1 MAAFWKSIAAAAGLS
16 SLANMQRS
24 SSSDISLY
32 NAQLKQLADQLNTA
46 LEKSG
51 CTARYEQ
58 QIVGDNAAYTNEV
71 MRLTETRDWILEY
84 LCMGGEPSYLEG
96 TIRKPEEVKPYYRS
110 ILFLKAQHALD
121 KQEEYA
127 AYLYDTKELIDM
139 YNIDNGTDFD
149 PEDY

>member
-1 MAAFWKSIAAAAGLS
+1 MPEFWKSMAAAAGFSL
-16 SLANMQRS
+16 LANMQLS
-24 SSSDISLY
+24 SSSNISLF

-51 CTARYEQ
+51 CKARYEW
-58 QIVGDNAAYTNEV
+58 QIVADNAAYTEEV